1 MIAQAAK
8 NLSVH
13 QVSHYLSELAQLLHS
28 YYNKYSIL
36 SADDEKTARARLA
49 LLRAV
54 AQVLANGL
62 DLLGVSAPERM

>member
-1 MIAQAAK
+1 M
-8 NLSVH
+8 
-13 QVSHYLSELAQLLHS
+13 SHYLSELAQLLHS